1 MLEFSILGKIELLS
15 NIKRVHSSKI
25 INILFYFSIPKFQLF
40 VFLFYKNLKKAS
52 ELHPYHYTA
61 QKILF

>member
-25 INILFYFSIPKFQLF
+25 INILFYFFNSKISTFRISL
-40 VFLFYKNLKKAS
+40 L
-52 ELHPYHYTA
+52 
-61 QKILF
+61 QKP